1 MGAQYQIC
9 VPATGYTPAD
19 PNDWGAVSP
28 TTIAAALDQLANTDR
43 AGVAVNVNAIGPS
56 NSLTF
61 QTPAITPVAS
71 GTYLVWASA
80 HIESSVVVQAIGT
93 LYADVATVIP
103 GASKTISMFDGGG
116 VIYTPVPLIGKVSLN
131 KAVPHTFSMEVSCL
145 PGTNLTAL
153 ANQMTIMWHEIGG

>member
-1 MGAQYQIC
+1 MSARYDLC
-9 VPATGYTPAD
+9 VPSTGYVPAD
-19 PNDWGAVSP
+19 ATDWGAVAPS
-28 TTIAAALDQLANTDR
+28 TIASALDQLANVDR
-43 AGVAVNVNAIGPS
+43 AGVALNANAIGPS
-56 NSLTF
+56 NSIIF
-61 QTPAITPVAS
+61 QTPPVTPVAS
-71 GTYLVWASA
+71 GIYLVWGSA

-93 LYADVATVIP
+93 MFADVGTVIV

-131 KAVPHTFSMEVSCL
+131 KAVAHTFSMEVSCL